1 MLQRPNPLANRRRQA
16 AANKIFVS
24 LPTILAQAKFVQ
36 AMPMTGMAGDILP
49 MEALGHPALRFERI
63 LDDSTIQ
70 DLAQLNCVSYDVPVE
85 TSLSLVKE
93 HTLWYQHA
101 YGFVAHEGNK
111 SVTNKIVLVTGGHL
125 RYRKSYGAGLC
136 RSGRESRPH
145 WPP

>member
-1 MLQRPNPLANRRRQA
+1 MLQHPNPLANRRRQA

-36 AMPMTGMAGDILP
+36 AIPMTGMAGDILP
-49 MEALGHPALRFERI
+49 MEALGHPALRFQRI

-93 HTLWYQHA
+93 HTLWHEHA
-101 YGFVAHEGNK
+101 YGFVAYEGSR
-111 SVTNKIVLVTGGHL
+111 SVLGFLPRETRTLVKPFPTWLVDSGIVGTT
-125 RYRKSYGAGLC
+125 RATSI
-136 RSGRESRPH
+136 
-145 WPP
+145 